1 MDELIRDTDGRGVGR
16 IIWRPPDRWQVLI
29 FYDRLGGTSEKLLPN
44 TQTGDSYFSR
54 PSAAKEMLAR
64 HIAGLC
70 LIRDALEKHG
80 IG

>member
-16 IIWRPPDRWQVLI
+16 IRRSSAGWDVLI
-29 FYDRLGGTSEKLLPN
+29 FYDGPRGTSEKLLPN
-44 TQTGDSYFSR
+44 PQTGDGYFLR
-54 PSAAKEMLAR
+54 PSAAKEVLAR

>member
-16 IIWRPPDRWQVLI
+16 IRRSTPGWQVLI
-29 FYDRLGGTSEKLLPN
+29 FYDRPDGTSEKLLPN
-44 TQTGDSYFSR
+44 PQTGDSYFSR

-80 IG
+80 TG